1 MALLLSFLLLLLFH
15 PTSSSPSPAPAPA
28 PGPAPGPTGT
38 DSDAS
43 TTTTCPMDMSYVSTF
58 PWDHSPCEPA
68 ASAHNLTACCQTLLS
83 VFGIAFAERLHST
96 GLFNLPSAASSAA
109 CLSLFSFRL
118 TSPPLSLSPSLIPS
132 CFPSPLPFVASP
144 DFCAGIVNT
153 SGWSAALRSSDSA
166 TAAGEHLA
174 AACGGD
180 IASLMSC
187 GTCYYAATEVSSVL
201 TALDGNTSHATPC
214 FYLTVLYAA
223 GVVNARGPF
232 YPTTA
237 NCTFGLALSSPSPSP
252 NPNPNPNPSRSRST
266 AAVAAISAA
275 AAALA
280 LALAAAALTL
290 LLWRSRRR
298 KKNSSCCK
306 ALANDPDP
314 ISPHPRPNTG
324 SIAFDIRDLDKA
336 TDRFSPRNLIGR
348 GGFGVVYRGALPD
361 GSLVAVKKVLDPQ
374 LDDGSGCG
382 VAGDDEFHNE
392 VEIISNLR
400 HRNLVPLR
408 GYCIAHGD
416 LFLVYD
422 FMPNGS
428 LDQHIFPSSS
438 HPAPKTLTWPERRG
452 IILDVA
458 KGLAYLHYGVK
469 PAIFHRDIKAT
480 NILLDRE
487 MRARVADFGL
497 ARRSRDGESHLT
509 TRVAGTRGYLAP
521 EYALYGQLTEKS
533 DVYSFGVLVL
543 EVMTGRRALDM
554 AAAAVPGSA
563 VLVTDWAWALVR
575 AGRAEHALDPPLLA
589 IGSSSGGSGA
599 GNPKG
604 IMVRFVLV
612 GILCAHAM
620 VALRPTIADALRML
634 EGDVEVPDVP
644 DRPTPLGFHGLIYGD
659 GSRADTFAASPAL
672 SGPCLDAGDMLR

>member
-1 MALLLSFLLLLLFH
+1 MLQPPLMALLLSFLLLLLFH

-28 PGPAPGPTGT
+28 PAPGPTGT

-68 ASAHNLTACCQTLLS
+68 ASAHNLTA
-83 VFGIAFAERLHST
+83 A
-96 GLFNLPSAASSAA
+96 SAPPASS
-109 CLSLFSFRL
+109 
-118 TSPPLSLSPSLIPS
+118 TSPPPPPPPRASPSSGPASPPAPLPLPSLIPS

-166 TAAGEHLA
+166 ATAGEHLA

-223 GVVNARGPF
+223 GVVNARGPL

-280 LALAAAALTL
+280 LALAAAALAL

-298 KKNSSCCK
+298 RKNSSCCK
-306 ALANDPDP
+306 ALASDPDP

-428 LDQHIFPSSS
+428 LDQHIFPSS

-589 IGSSSGGSGA
+589 IGSSGGGSGA

-634 EGDVEVPDVP
+634 EGDLEVPDVP

-659 GSRADTFAASPAL
+659 GSGADTFAASPAL